1 MKKIVVVIAAILITI
16 SGLLLALAPDVL
28 SMFVVGCM
36 WVAIMLGFFMGLM
49 PCILY
54 TSAFRQGKISLE
66 QTTDI
71 QSTETWIA
79 VFKLDSLFHQKE
91 LDRIFSEY
99 KTKVSAQ
106 KDANDILSDI
116 EDYISEDS
124 LYLATWQ
131 NVVMQIPGTLTG
143 LGILG
148 TFVGLVTGIH
158 SVGFSSVEAALDS
171 IATLLSGIEAAF
183 YTSISG
189 VILSIVFNIL
199 NRMVWNTMLREYG
212 VFVDAFHKMVIPSA
226 QEQMRRQQC
235 LDMRGILS
243 QLDRIPKGGSFA
255 LSPTEAGGAQNQANE
270 QVLMK
275 QIIQGM
281 KEGEFTFFLQPLLEI
296 NSKKIVAA
304 EALVRWKHE
313 TLGLLA
319 PGSFIP
325 VLERNGYITRLDTYI
340 WDQVFRYIR
349 KWIDGGIRPV
359 PIRVNISK
367 TDLMAMDVPGFFSE
381 MLEKYRIP
389 PRALE
394 LEISAKAFVQS
405 PTTTTEVAGT
415 LRRMG
420 FKVIMD
426 DFNGD
431 YISVNMLRGTETDA
445 LKLDL
450 RSLGNVEF
458 GAIAAIFD
466 QARKLNVEMSAE
478 GVENAAQITDLKK
491 CGCRVAQGFF
501 FYKPMSI
508 EAFENISDQIKL

>member
-1 MKKIVVVIAAILITI
+1 MKKIVVIIAAILITI

-28 SMFVVGCM
+28 SMFVVSCM
-36 WVAIMLGFFMGLM
+36 WVAIALGFFKGIM

-54 TSAFRQGKISLE
+54 TGAFKQGQISLA
-66 QTTDI
+66 QTADI
-71 QSTETWIA
+71 QSTETWVA
-79 VFKLDSLFHQKE
+79 VFKLDSLFHQKQ
-91 LDRIFSEY
+91 LDRIFNEY
-99 KTKVSAQ
+99 KVKVSAQ
-106 KDANDILSDI
+106 KDAHDILSDI
-116 EDYISEDS
+116 EDYISQDT
-124 LYLATWQ
+124 LYLSTWQ

-148 TFVGLVTGIH
+148 TFVGLVSGIH
-158 SVGFSSVEAALDS
+158 SIGFSSVEAALDS

-199 NRMVWNTMLREYG
+199 NRMTWNIMIREYG
-212 VFVDAFHKMVIPSA
+212 VFVDVFHKTVIPSA
-226 QEQMRRQQC
+226 EEQMRRQQT

-243 QLDRIPKGGSFA
+243 QLDRIPKGGTFA
-255 LSPTEAGGAQNQANE
+255 LNGNEAGAAQNQANE

-275 QIIQGM
+275 QIVKGL
-281 KEGEFTFFLQPLLEI
+281 KDGEFTFFLQPLLDVA
-296 NSKKIVAA
+296 SKKVVAA

-389 PRALE
+389 PRAVE
-394 LEISAKAFVQS
+394 IEISAKAFVQS
-405 PTTTTEVAGT
+405 PTTTAEVAGI
-415 LRRMG
+415 LRRLG
-420 FKVIMD
+420 FKVVMD
-426 DFNGD
+426 SFNGD
-431 YISVNMLRGTETDA
+431 YISVNMLKGMETDEV
-445 LKLDL
+445 KLDL
-450 RSLGNVEF
+450 RACGNLEI
-458 GAIAAIFD
+458 GAMMAIFE
-466 QARKLNVEMSAE
+466 QARKLSVEMSAE
-478 GVENAAQITDLKK
+478 GVENAAQLTDLKK
-491 CGCRVAQGFF
+491 CGCHYAQGFF

-508 EAFENISDQIKL
+508 EAFENISDQT